1 MYKTKVINLYGG
13 PSTGKSTIAAG
24 TFFDFKTNKISCE
37 LVREF
42 VKDWAYD
49 GKKIERRHQI
59 KLFAEQAE
67 REGCT
72 YGKVEW
78 VVTDSP
84 LILCEI
90 YEKRYF
96 NEATMTDGLY
106 ERWLTLNK
114 EVMSPIHI
122 KIIRSKEYDPVG
134 RYENEAQAIEMDT
147 LITERVQTL
156 CSNTNQILHIVNY
169 QTAINE
175 VKKICLGIHLKE
187 L

>member
-13 PSTGKSTIAAG
+13 PGCGKSSVSAG
-24 TFFDFKTNKISCE
+24 TYFDFKTNKIRCE

-59 KLFAEQAE
+59 KLFAEQAD
-67 REGCT
+67 REGCV

-96 NEATMTDGLY
+96 GEATMTAGLY
-106 ERWLTLNK
+106 ERWLELNK
-114 EVMSPIHI
+114 EVIEPLHI

-134 RYENEAQAIEMDT
+134 RYETEVQAKEMDA
-147 LITERVQTL
+147 LITERVEEL
-156 CSNTNQILHIVNY
+156 CLKTNQILHIVNY
-169 QTAINE
+169 DTAIE
-175 VKKICLGIHLKE
+175 EIRAICLGNSLKE
-187 L
+187 S

>member
-13 PSTGKSTIAAG
+13 PGTGKSTVAAG
-24 TFFDFKTNKISCE
+24 AFHDFKTNKIRCE

-59 KLFAEQAE
+59 KLFAEQAD
-67 REGCT
+67 REGCV

-96 NEATMTDGLY
+96 GEATMTAGLY
-106 ERWLTLNK
+106 ERWLELNK
-114 EVMSPIHI
+114 DVIEPIHI
-122 KIIRSKEYDPVG
+122 KIVRTKEYDAVG
-134 RYENEAQAIEMDT
+134 RYETEEQAKEMDA
-147 LITERVQTL
+147 LITERVEEL
-156 CSNTNQILHIVNY
+156 CLKTNQILHIVNY
-169 QTAINE
+169 ETAIE
-175 VKKICLGIHLKE
+175 EIKKICLGTHLKE
-187 L
+187 S